1 MTTAL
6 LTLGSLVLAAALE
19 SGGDALMRHGLVRG
33 PRAWVVVGALVLAL
47 YGLVVNL
54 DRRVDFSTLMGTY
67 IAVFFVV
74 SQAIAVAF
82 MGDRPAPT
90 TLVGGVLIVAGG
102 ILVQYGKNV

>member
-1 MTTAL
+1 MTTPF
-6 LTLGSLVLAAALE
+6 LTVGSLVLAAALE
-19 SGGDALMRHGLVRG
+19 SGGDALMRHGLTRG
-33 PRAWVVVGALVLAL
+33 PRAWVVAGALVLAL
-47 YGLVVNL
+47 YGVVVNA

-90 TLVGGVLIVAGG
+90 TLAGG
-102 ILVQYGKNV
+102 ILIIAGGALVQFGKTS